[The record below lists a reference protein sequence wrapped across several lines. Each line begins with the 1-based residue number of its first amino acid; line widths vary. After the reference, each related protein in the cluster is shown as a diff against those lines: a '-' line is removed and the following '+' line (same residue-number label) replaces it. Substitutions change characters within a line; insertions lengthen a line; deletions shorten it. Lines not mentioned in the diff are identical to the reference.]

1 MFTVQNVVTFGMALK
16 ARSYQIYGSE
26 WPAVV
31 PSKSAVEPMG
41 KYDDISP
48 DRLRADLIAFAHL
61 ILRLESEEGILASPA
76 ELQRLLGDL
85 RQKLF
90 AYEVRS
96 SRFGRDQGES
106 PGGSVPTS
114 RDGSGDQDDPVLRQS
129 LRVVREALRR
139 REEMEREWLGSAL
152 DDDED
157 HD

>member
-1 MFTVQNVVTFGMALK
+1 
-16 ARSYQIYGSE
+16 
-26 WPAVV
+26 
-31 PSKSAVEPMG
+31 MG

-48 DRLRADLIAFAHL
+48 DRLRADIVAFAQL
-61 ILRLESEEGILASPA
+61 ILRLDAEDGVLASPA

-96 SRFGRDQGES
+96 SRFGREAPES
-106 PGGSVPTS
+106 DAEPGSTS
-114 RDGSGDQDDPVLRQS
+114 AGASGTDDDPVLRQS
-129 LRVVREALRR
+129 LKIVRDALRR
-139 REEMEREWLGSAL
+139 GAEMVREWRGAAPD

>member
-1 MFTVQNVVTFGMALK
+1 
-16 ARSYQIYGSE
+16 
-26 WPAVV
+26 
-31 PSKSAVEPMG
+31 MG

-48 DRLRADLIAFAHL
+48 DRLRADLVAFAQF
-61 ILRLESEEGILASPA
+61 IVRLEGEDGLLESPA

-96 SRFGRDQGES
+96 SRFGTDGTAASGEPS
-106 PGGSVPTS
+106 SVSRRTS
-114 RDGSGDQDDPVLRQS
+114 GELDDRVLRQS
-129 LRVVREALRR
+129 LRVVREAIRR
-139 REEMEREWLGSAL
+139 REEMEQEWMGAAP